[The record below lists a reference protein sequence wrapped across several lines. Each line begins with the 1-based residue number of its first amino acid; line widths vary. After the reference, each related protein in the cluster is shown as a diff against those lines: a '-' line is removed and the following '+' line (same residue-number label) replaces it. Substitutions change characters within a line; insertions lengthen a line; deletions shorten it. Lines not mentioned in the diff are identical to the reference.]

1 VTADKQLPRSFDT
14 PLPIDAVLDQLAR
27 TLAGNNAAVLVAP
40 PGAGKTTRVPLAL
53 LDEPWAKNKKIIVLE
68 PRRIAAR
75 ASAERMAQ
83 TLGERVGE
91 TVGYRVRFGSKV
103 SRATR
108 IEVVTEGIFSRQIL
122 DDPELTGVAAVL
134 FDEFHERSL
143 DADLGLALARD
154 AQTGLREDLRILV
167 MSATLDGARVAKL
180 LGDAA
185 VIASEGRAFP
195 VETRYLGRK
204 SDAPLERQMA
214 DAIATAV
221 RADPGSVL
229 AFLPGAAEIRRT
241 QNLLGERIHD
251 PGIEIVPLF
260 GALDAAV
267 QDRAIAP
274 APKGRRKVV
283 LATSIAETSLTIEGI
298 RIVVDSGVAR
308 VPRYEPDIGLTR
320 LETVR
325 ASRAAVD
332 QRRGRAGRTEPGV
345 CYRLWD
351 EPQTASLAPYT
362 QPEILSADLSSLVL
376 DLAQWGVSD
385 PAALAFLDSPPA
397 PALKEARY
405 LLRELG
411 ALDADGRITE
421 EGNSLRALALPPRLA
436 RMIVDSHRLGAGEE
450 AAEIAAVLS
459 ERGLGGDSVDLDAR
473 LDQFRRDRSPRALSA
488 RSLAQ
493 RWAAQVAESET
504 AAGYT
509 NAARTTSPSSPSPLA
524 GEGRGGGSATAV
536 RVRGTSF
543 PGPSPQGEGERRQP
557 RRNERENPQQD
568 AEQLTTGVMLALAFP
583 DRVAR
588 NRGNGGFVLA
598 NGRGAALDQAFALAR
613 APYIAVAELTGTAAQ
628 GRILLAAPITQGEIE
643 QHFADQIETTD
654 EISFDRSAMALRAR
668 RKKTLHAITL
678 SEAPLGL
685 KPSAETAR
693 VLADGL
699 IAAGLDKLPWTKP
712 LKQWRDRVMFLR
724 AAEGETLQ
732 HSWPDLSDDALAAQR
747 EAWLLPALHD
757 KTSLKEFSSG
767 DLSDALMT
775 LLPWESRARLEREA
789 PTHFEAPT
797 GTMLAIDYEAE
808 QGPTIAVRLQELF
821 GLNTHP
827 SIAKG
832 NVPLVLELLSPAH
845 RPVQVTRDLPGFW
858 RGSYAAVR
866 SDLRGRYPRHPWPD
880 DPASAMPTRRVKPRG
895 T

>member
-1 VTADKQLPRSFDT
+1 MGYDLTRPFDT
-14 PLPIDAVLDQLAR
+14 PLPIDAVLDELAR
-27 TLAGNNAAVLVAP
+27 ALAGNNAAVLVAP

-53 LDEPWAKNKKIIVLE
+53 LDEPWVGNKKIIVLE

-75 ASAERMAQ
+75 ASAERMAK
-83 TLGERVGE
+83 TLGERVGD
-91 TVGYRVRFGSKV
+91 TVGYRVRFDTKV
-103 SRATR
+103 SRKTR

-122 DDPELTGVAAVL
+122 DDPELSGIAAVL

-167 MSATLDGARVAKL
+167 MSATLDGARIAKL
-180 LGDAA
+180 LGDAP

-204 SDAPLERQMA
+204 PDVQLERQMA
-214 DAIATAV
+214 DAIGTAL

-229 AFLPGAAEIRRT
+229 AFLPGTAEIRRT
-241 QNLLGERIHD
+241 ENFLKERIHD
-251 PGIEIVPLF
+251 AGIEIVPLF

-283 LATSIAETSLTIEGI
+283 LATSIAETSLTIEGV

-320 LETVR
+320 LETMR

-351 EPQTASLAPYT
+351 EPQTASLMAYT

-376 DLAQWGVSD
+376 DLAQWGVGD
-385 PAALAFLDSPPA
+385 PASLALLDSPPA
-397 PALKEARY
+397 PALNEARN

-411 ALDADGRITE
+411 ALDADGRITA
-421 EGNSLRALALPPRLA
+421 EGSSLRALALPPRLA
-436 RMIVDSHRLGAGEE
+436 RMIVDSHRLGAGLE
-450 AAEIAAVLS
+450 AACIAAVLT

-473 LDQFRRDRSPRALSA
+473 LDQFRRDRSQRASSA
-488 RSLAQ
+488 RSLAE
-493 RWAAQVAESET
+493 RWASQVAATE
-504 AAGYT
+504 AAPLSDD
-509 NAARTTSPSSPSPLA
+509 APSS
-524 GEGRGGGSATAV
+524 
-536 RVRGTSF
+536 
-543 PGPSPQGEGERRQP
+543 
-557 RRNERENPQQD
+557 
-568 AEQLTTGVMLALAFP
+568 GVMLAFAFP
-583 DRVAR
+583 DRIAR
-588 NRGNGGFVLA
+588 NRGNGSFVLA
-598 NGRGAALDQAFALAR
+598 NGRGAAIDQTSALAR
-613 APYIAVAELTGTAAQ
+613 APTLAVAELTGTAAS
-628 GRILLAAPITQGEIE
+628 GRILLAAPIAQAEIE
-643 QHFADQIETTD
+643 LRFADGIESAD
-654 EISFDRSAMALRAR
+654 EISFDRNAMALRAR
-668 RKKTLHAITL
+668 RKRTLHAITL
-678 SEAPLGL
+678 SEAPLAL
-685 KPSAETAR
+685 SPSAETAR

-699 IAAGLDKLPWTKP
+699 IAAGLDRLPWSEP
-712 LKQWRDRVMFLR
+712 LQQWRGRVMFLR
-724 AAEGETLQ
+724 KAEGDP
-732 HSWPDLSDDALAAQR
+732 WPDLSDQALAAQR
-747 EAWLLPALHD
+747 EAWLVPALFD

-767 DLSDALMT
+767 ELSDALMA
-775 LLPWESRARLEREA
+775 LLPRELRARLEREA

-797 GTMLAIDYEAE
+797 GTRLAIDYEAE

-827 SIAKG
+827 SVAKG
-832 NVPLVLELLSPAH
+832 AVPLVLELLSPAH

-866 SDLRGRYPRHPWPD
+866 SDLRGRYPRHPWPE

>member
-1 VTADKQLPRSFDT
+1 MNFST
-14 PLPIDAVLDQLAR
+14 PLPIDAVLDELTSTLAR
-27 TLAGNNAAVLVAP
+27 SNTAVLVAP

-53 LDEPWAKNKKIIVLE
+53 LDADWIGPKKIIVLE

-75 ASAERMAQ
+75 AAAERMAH

-108 IEVVTEGIFSRQIL
+108 IEVVTEGIFTRQIL
-122 DDPELTGVAAVL
+122 DDPELSGVAAVL

-180 LGDAA
+180 LGDCP

-195 VETRYLGRK
+195 VDTRYLGRK
-204 SDAPLERQMA
+204 PDVQIERQMA
-214 DAIATAV
+214 DAIAMAL
-221 RADPGSVL
+221 RADAGSVL

-241 QNLLGERIHD
+241 QNLLSERVSD
-251 PGIEIVPLF
+251 PNTEIVPLF
-260 GALDAAV
+260 GALDAGV
-267 QDRAIAP
+267 QDRAISP
-274 APKGRRKVV
+274 PPKGQRKVV
-283 LATSIAETSLTIEGI
+283 LATSIAETSLTIEGV
-298 RIVVDSGVAR
+298 RIVVDSGMAR

-320 LETVR
+320 LETIR

-351 EPQTASLAPYT
+351 EPQTASLEAYT
-362 QPEILSADLSSLVL
+362 RPEILSADLSSLVL
-376 DLAQWGVSD
+376 DLAHWGASD
-385 PAALAFLDSPPA
+385 PSALAFLDSPPL
-397 PALKEARY
+397 PALTEARA
-405 LLRELG
+405 LLRELN
-411 ALDADGRITE
+411 ALDDAGRITP

-436 RMIVDSHRLGAGEE
+436 RMIVDSYRLGAGEE
-450 AAEIAAVLS
+450 AALIAAILT
-459 ERGLGGDSVDLDAR
+459 ERGLGGDSADLDAR
-473 LDQFRRDRSPRALSA
+473 LDNFRRDRSQRAQSA
-488 RSLAQ
+488 RQLAE
-493 RWAAQVAESET
+493 RWAKQVAASEPFDMED
-504 AAGYT
+504 
-509 NAARTTSPSSPSPLA
+509 RSLS
-524 GEGRGGGSATAV
+524 
-536 RVRGTSF
+536 
-543 PGPSPQGEGERRQP
+543 
-557 RRNERENPQQD
+557 
-568 AEQLTTGVMLALAFP
+568 TGLMLALAFP

-588 NRGNGGFVLA
+588 NRGNGSFVLA
-598 NGRGAALDQAFALAR
+598 NGRGANIEQTSALAR
-613 APYIAVAELTGTAAQ
+613 SPYIAVAELTGTAAN

-643 QHFADQIETTD
+643 AQFADHIQTD
-654 EISFDRSAMALRAR
+654 NEITFDRAAMALRAR
-668 RKKTLHAITL
+668 RRKKLHAITL
-678 SEAPLGL
+678 SEQTLPVS
-685 KPSAETAR
+685 PSAETAR

-699 IAAGLDKLPWTKP
+699 VAGGVDRLPWSKP

-724 AAEGETLQ
+724 AA
-732 HSWPDLSDDALAAQR
+732 SPDDWPDLSDAALAETR
-747 EAWLLPALHD
+747 SDWLVPALFD
-757 KTSLKEFSSG
+757 KISLSNFSAG
-767 DLSDALMT
+767 DLSDALMN
-775 LLPWESRARLEREA
+775 LLPWDMRARLNREA

-797 GTMLAIDYEAE
+797 GTSLPIDYEAE

-821 GLNTHP
+821 GLSVHP

-832 NVPLVLELLSPAH
+832 KIPLVLELLSPAH

-866 SDLRGRYPRHPWPD
+866 SDLRGRYPRHPWPE
-880 DPASAMPTRRVKPRG
+880 DPASAPPTRRVKPRG

>member
-1 VTADKQLPRSFDT
+1 MPLTFDT
-14 PLPIDAVLDQLAR
+14 PLPIDAALPELTR
-27 TLAGNNAAVLVAP
+27 TLENHNAAVLVAP

-53 LDEPWAKNKKIIVLE
+53 LDAPWLEGTTSIMLE

-75 ASAERMAQ
+75 ASAERMAT
-83 TLGERVGE
+83 TLGERAGE
-91 TVGYRVRFGSKV
+91 TVGYRVRFGSKI

-122 DDPELTGVAAVL
+122 DDPELNGVAAVL

-167 MSATLDGARVAKL
+167 MSATLDGARVGKL
-180 LGDAA
+180 LGDAP
-185 VIASEGRAFP
+185 VVASEGRAFA

-214 DAIATAV
+214 DAIATAL
-221 RADPGSVL
+221 RTDPGSVL

-241 QNLLGERIHD
+241 QNFLGERVHD
-251 PGIEIVPLF
+251 ASVEIVPLY

-267 QDRAIAP
+267 QDRAIQP
-274 APKGRRKVV
+274 APKGQRKVV
-283 LATSIAETSLTIEGI
+283 LATSIAETSLTIEGV
-298 RIVVDSGVAR
+298 RIVVDSGMAR

-351 EPQTASLAPYT
+351 EPQTASLAAYT

-376 DLAQWGVSD
+376 DLAQWGVRD
-385 PAALAFLDSPPA
+385 PATLAFLDPPPA
-397 PALKEARY
+397 PALKEANA
-405 LLRELG
+405 LLSELG
-411 ALDADGRITE
+411 ALDGDGRITA
-421 EGNSLRALALPPRLA
+421 EGKSLRALALPPRLA
-436 RMIVDSHRLGAGEE
+436 RMIVDSHRAGAGEE
-450 AAEIAAVLS
+450 AAAIAAILT
-459 ERGLGGDSVDLDAR
+459 ERGLGGDGVDLDHR
-473 LDQFRRDRSPRALSA
+473 LDQFRRDRSQRASSA

-493 RWAAQVAESET
+493 RWASQVAAEAPSSAAQVDDELS
-504 AAGYT
+504 
-509 NAARTTSPSSPSPLA
+509 
-524 GEGRGGGSATAV
+524 
-536 RVRGTSF
+536 
-543 PGPSPQGEGERRQP
+543 
-557 RRNERENPQQD
+557 
-568 AEQLTTGVMLALAFP
+568 TGVMLAFAFP

-588 NRGNGGFVLA
+588 NRGNGSFVLA
-598 NGRGAALDQAFALAR
+598 NGRGAAVEQTSSLAR
-613 APYIAVAELTGTAAQ
+613 APFIAVAELTGTAAQ
-628 GRILLAAPITQGEIE
+628 GRILLAAPIAQEEIE
-643 QHFADQIETTD
+643 RRFADQIENAE
-654 EISFDRSAMALRAR
+654 EISFDRGAMALRAR
-668 RKKTLHAITL
+668 RKKSLHAITL
-678 SEAPLGL
+678 SEAPMSLS
-685 KPSAETAR
+685 PSAETAKIFG
-693 VLADGL
+693 AGL
-699 IAAGLDKLPWTKP
+699 IAAGLDKLPWSKS

-724 AAEGETLQ
+724 KAEGD
-732 HSWPDLSDDALAAQR
+732 SWPDLSDDALAASS
-747 EAWLLPALHD
+747 ETWLEPVLYD
-757 KTSLKEFSSG
+757 KTSLKELSSG
-767 DLSDALMT
+767 DLSDAVMA
-775 LLPWESRARLEREA
+775 LLPWDLRARLEREA

-832 NVPLVLELLSPAH
+832 AVPLVLELLSPAQ

-866 SDLRGRYPRHPWPD
+866 SDLRGRYPRHPWPE
-880 DPASAMPTRRVKPRG
+880 DPANAAPTRRVKPRG